1 MTAIIIETLRN
12 IFLPFWCV
20 FYVRQAIKTAVRD
33 LVLHG
38 IVSQSN
44 RPSIINGV
52 RFYDCCSN
60 INCRLSRSKKA
71 SNINFSHEWKKSQIF
86 NKDECKYLFL
96 PFQLKN
102 KACRFHSFIRMSI
115 SCLLHK
121 ISQRHVPHI
130 RGRNPRSSIGTRVRT
145 YYSCPV
151 IDSFI

>member
-1 MTAIIIETLRN
+1 MAIYWGRNKWLHFQLISMTAIIIETLRN

-20 FYVRQAIKTAVRD
+20 FYVRQAIKTAARN

-44 RPSIINGV
+44 RPNIINGV

-60 INCRLSRSKKA
+60 INCV
-71 SNINFSHEWKKSQIF
+71 

-102 KACRFHSFIRMSI
+102 KACRFHSFIHSFACQCDVYYTKYYNATYNAVNTHLFKTALNLFNQW
-115 SCLLHK
+115 SPLL
-121 ISQRHVPHI
+121 RLL
-130 RGRNPRSSIGTRVRT
+130 
-145 YYSCPV
+145 
-151 IDSFI
+151 

>member
-1 MTAIIIETLRN
+1 MIHVTAA
-12 IFLPFWCV
+12 C
-20 FYVRQAIKTAVRD
+20 D

-44 RPSIINGV
+44 WPSIINGV

-71 SNINFSHEWKKSQIF
+71 SYVLSYIENASKRKKSQIF

-102 KACRFHSFIRMSI
+102 KACRFHSFIRMSM
-115 SCLLHK
+115 SCLLHHK
-121 ISQRHVPHI
+121 D
-130 RGRNPRSSIGTRVRT
+130 
-145 YYSCPV
+145 SCVWPCLTWHWQP
-151 IDSFI
+151 IKSAEYNQWSPLLRLL